1 MTDAPSNAAPNTNAV
16 DTQVVPKSDLD
27 IADGWPANSGDQT
40 LTRREGEV
48 ARLVSQG
55 LANKAVAGQLGVR
68 EGTVKIHLHNIYRKL
83 RVSNR
88 AGLILS
94 AMKIAA
100 P

>member
-1 MTDAPSNAAPNTNAV
+1 MTDAPSNAAPNTNAAG
-16 DTQVVPKSDLD
+16 TQVVPKSDLD

-55 LANKAVAGQLGVR
+55 LANKTVAGQLGVR

-83 RVSNR
+83 HVSNR

-94 AMKIAA
+94 AIAS
-100 P
+100 PL